1 MFDKSQNIC
10 YPFFVRC
17 KMSYNKNREQE
28 VLDYISDYVDREGY
42 PPTVR
47 EICKDVGFAST
58 STVQYYLKKLET
70 KGSISFGGAKNR
82 AISVKNKPNKNA
94 VFVPLIGTV
103 TAGTPILAV
112 ENIEG
117 YYPLPEEFHGIGDM
131 FMLNVSG
138 DSMINAGIFDGD
150 KIIVEKA
157 SCCDQGEI
165 VVALIDDSATCKRFF
180 KRDGK
185 IILHPE
191 NERLQDIVLDDVS
204 IIGKVKGLVRKF

>member
-1 MFDKSQNIC
+1 MN
-10 YPFFVRC
+10 
-17 KMSYNKNREQE
+17 YNNKREEQILE
-28 VLDYISDYVDREGY
+28 YISDYIENEGY

-47 EICKDVGFAST
+47 EICKEVGFAST
-58 STVQYYLKKLET
+58 STAQYYLKKLEAR
-70 KGSISFGGAKNR
+70 GLIALGGAKNR
-82 AISVKNKPNKNA
+82 AITVKNKPLNNKTRYI
-94 VFVPLIGTV
+94 PLVGTV
-103 TAGTPILAV
+103 TAGAPILAV

-117 YYPLPEEFHGIGDM
+117 YYPLPEEFHGIGDL

-150 KIIVEKA
+150 KIIVEK
-157 SCCDQGEI
+157 SSTCEQGEI
-165 VVALIDDSATCKRFF
+165 IVALIDDSATCKRFF

-191 NERLQDIVLDDVS
+191 NETLSDIVLDDVS

>member
-1 MFDKSQNIC
+1 
-10 YPFFVRC
+10 
-17 KMSYNKNREQE
+17 MSYSKNREDQ
-28 VLDYISDYVDREGY
+28 VLEYIMDYLDREGY

-47 EICKDVGFAST
+47 EICHDVGFAST
-58 STVQYYLKKLET
+58 STVQYYLKKLEVR
-70 KGSISFGGAKNR
+70 GSISFGNAKNR
-82 AISVKNKPNKNA
+82 AITLRNKPSKNA
-94 VFVPLIGTV
+94 VFVPLVGTV

-117 YYPLPEEFHGIGDM
+117 YYPLPEEFHGIGDV

-150 KIIVEKA
+150 KIIVEKTS
-157 SCCDQGEI
+157 SCEQGEI
-165 VVALIDDSATCKRFF
+165 VVALIDDSATCKRFY
-180 KRDGK
+180 KRNGK

-191 NERLQDIVLDDVS
+191 NDALQDIVLDDVS

>member
-1 MFDKSQNIC
+1 MN
-10 YPFFVRC
+10 
-17 KMSYNKNREQE
+17 YNKNREQE
-28 VLDYISDYVDREGY
+28 VLDYISEYIDREGY

-47 EICKDVGFAST
+47 EICHDVGFAST
-58 STVQYYLKKLET
+58 STVQYYLKKLEYR
-70 KGSISFGGAKNR
+70 GDISFGGAKNR
-82 AISVKNKPNKNA
+82 AIVVKNQRKANA
-94 VFVPLIGTV
+94 RLIPIVGTV

-138 DSMINAGIFDGD
+138 SSMINAGIYDGD
-150 KIIVEKA
+150 KIIVEKT
-157 SCCDQGEI
+157 STCEQGEI
-165 VVALIDDSATCKRFF
+165 IVALIDDSATCKRFF

-191 NERLQDIVLDDVS
+191 NEELSDIVLDDVS
-204 IIGKVKGLVRKF
+204 IIGRVKGLVRKF